1 MKLMTILIVL
11 MFSFLSHAN
20 WSEVECSQIIP
31 EWNNQTL
38 DIVIEAPVS
47 PNQRFKDMWVTLT
60 GLNGTY
66 RQARY
71 TITNSRFQ
79 DFNRIHYQGGRV
91 RLVVDLWPDQVPRW
105 GRIYRGSFHNPDLG
119 PQAFI
124 NIDCRFPNA
133 Q

>member
-1 MKLMTILIVL
+1 MKLMTLLMVILFPVIAL
-11 MFSFLSHAN
+11 AN
-20 WSEVECSQIIP
+20 WHEVECSQIIP

-38 DIVIEAPVS
+38 DISIDSPVS

-66 RQARY
+66 RQIRY
-71 TITNSRFQ
+71 TVTNGRFQ
-79 DFNRIHYQGGRV
+79 DFNRIQYQGGRV
-91 RLVVDLWPDQVPRW
+91 RLVVDLWPDQFPRW
-105 GRIYRGSFHNPDLG
+105 GRIYRASFYNPDLAS
-119 PQAFI
+119 QAII